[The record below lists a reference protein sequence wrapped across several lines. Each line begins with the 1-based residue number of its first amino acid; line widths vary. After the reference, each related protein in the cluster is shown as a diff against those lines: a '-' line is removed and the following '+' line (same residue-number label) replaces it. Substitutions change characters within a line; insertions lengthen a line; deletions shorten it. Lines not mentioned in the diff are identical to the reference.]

1 MRQDGIVKNDKLY
14 FPSAVQLYDFFVEE
28 FLPGETLTYNNVTV
42 TISGIGSEAVD
53 INAIAIKELSALEVM
68 AE

>member
-1 MRQDGIVKNDKLY
+1 MI
-14 FPSAVQLYDFFVEE
+14 FFVEE
-28 FLPGETLTYNNVTV
+28 FLPGETITYNNVTV